1 LGKNS
6 QDLLELLEWMMPML
20 NEERNGVNRRNK
32 PRHLLGIADEPSI
45 LGAVTHGID
54 TLDSCYPTRL
64 SRHGTLLSREGK
76 IHIKSGRYSR
86 QYGIPIDPECACST
100 CQQYDRSYLWHL
112 FKAKEPVFMTLAT
125 IHNLQ
130 YMNDLM
136 ALQRQLI
143 LENKI

>member
-1 LGKNS
+1 MGKNS
-6 QDLLELLEWMMPML
+6 KDLLELLEWMMPML
-20 NEERNGVNRRNK
+20 NEEKNGVNRRNK

-76 IHIKSGRYSR
+76 IHIKSGKYKR
-86 QYGIPIDPECACST
+86 QYGIPIDSECTCST
-100 CQQYDRSYLWHL
+100 CQQYDREYLWHL

-136 ALQRQLI
+136 AKQRQLI